1 MKGPAKTVAAIHD
14 LSGVGRCALTV
25 VMPVLSVL
33 GAQVCPVPTAVLSA
47 HTAFCHL
54 PVLLVPACILLPRN
68 IEKGCLATSLS
79 INVRGGS
86 PCHILQYESRSVLF
100 LHLYSGNLNID
111 IRNLKPRHI
120 LNRIFHLFL
129 NFFRNFHNTVI
140 IFQV

>member
-1 MKGPAKTVAAIHD
+1 M
-14 LSGVGRCALTV
+14 LTESLNV
-25 VMPVLSVL
+25 IRKSILNICSRSSVL
-33 GAQVCPVPTAVLSA
+33 TIVIPLYCHNHLLSA